1 MKRKEKKRRKNK
13 YPSPFY
19 GIYEK
24 SPPGSNQPARRIFP
38 ATPRIFPLSLIEVI
52 SMRIVTHLMH
62 NILLFVFHIVW
73 QIDVLLRRKFGKCCG
88 FLVAVGFY

>member
-1 MKRKEKKRRKNK
+1 MAFMKRA
-13 YPSPFY
+13 
-19 GIYEK
+19 
-24 SPPGSNQPARRIFP
+24 PPDPTNLPAEFSP

-52 SMRIVTHLMH
+52 SKRIVTHLMH